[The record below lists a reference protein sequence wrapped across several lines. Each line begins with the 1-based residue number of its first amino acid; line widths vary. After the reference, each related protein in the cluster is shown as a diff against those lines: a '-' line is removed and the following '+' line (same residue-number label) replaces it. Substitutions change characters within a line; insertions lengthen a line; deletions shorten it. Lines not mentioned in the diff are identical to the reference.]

1 MLALKQTY
9 LKKSVLLTVFFLII
23 LSYSKSG
30 FCQKLKPGFSKK
42 EYIELLKINLQ
53 HADSSYTAEFP
64 YPEYFNFIYR
74 SPELG
79 LQNRWD
85 LWVSKDSVA
94 VISIRGTVKSTASWL
109 ENYYAAMVSASG
121 KLILSQND
129 TFCYHLSEDKKAG
142 VHVGW
147 LIGMAFLSK
156 DIVPKIDS
164 CIKNG
169 IYSFLI
175 IGHSQG
181 GAISFLLTS
190 YLHQLKKENKIPEHV
205 QFKTYSSAAPKPGN
219 LYYAY
224 TYENL
229 VKSAWGFTIVNT
241 FDWVPETPVAF
252 QTIKD
257 FNETNPFESA
267 KSYIKKLPFPKNII
281 ISSIFNGLKSP
292 FEKAEKRFVKRLGNN
307 AGREVEK
314 LLPGFIQPD
323 YLETNNYVRTGTT
336 IALTP
341 DPTYFELFPEKSD
354 QIFIHHTFKPYL
366 YLINNYP

>member
-1 MLALKQTY
+1 MLVLKQTY

-30 FCQKLKPGFSKK
+30 ICQKLTPGFSKQ
-42 EYIELLKINLQ
+42 EYTELLKVNLQ
-53 HADSSYTAEFP
+53 HADSSYAAEFP
-64 YPEYFNFIYR
+64 NPEYFKIIYR
-74 SPELG
+74 STELG

-85 LWVSKDSVA
+85 LWVSQDSVA
-94 VISIRGTVKSTASWL
+94 VISIRGTVNSAASWL

-129 TFCYHLSEDKKAG
+129 TFYYHLSEDKKAG

-147 LIGMAFLSK
+147 LLGMAFLSK

-164 CIKNG
+164 CIRKG

-181 GAISFLLTS
+181 GAISFLLNS
-190 YLHQLKKENKIPEHV
+190 HLQQLKKENKIPEQV

-229 VKSAWGFTIVNT
+229 VKAGWGFTIVNT
-241 FDWVPETPVAF
+241 ADWVPETPVAF

-257 FNETNPFESA
+257 FNPTNPFPGV

-281 ISSIFNGLKSP
+281 IASMFNGLNSP
-292 FEKAEKRFVKRLGNN
+292 FKKAEKKFGKRLGQNV
-307 AGREVEK
+307 GREAEK
-314 LLPGFIQPD
+314 RLPGFVQPD
-323 YLETNNYVRTGTT
+323 YLETNNYVRTGPT
-336 IALTP
+336 IALIP
-341 DPTYFELFPEKSD
+341 DSSYFDHFPEKSD
-354 QIFIHHTFKPYL
+354 QIFIHHTYKPYL
-366 YLINNYP
+366 YLINNCP

>member
-1 MLALKQTY
+1 MLTLNKFY
-9 LKKSVLLTVFFLII
+9 LHKIGLSFVVFFII
-23 LSYSKSG
+23 ISFSKSG
-30 FCQKLKPGFSKK
+30 NCQKLTPGFSKQ
-42 EYIELLKINLQ
+42 EYTELLKINLR
-53 HADSSYTAEFP
+53 HADSAYAVEFP
-64 YPEYFNFIYR
+64 YPEYFQFIYR

-94 VISIRGTVKSTASWL
+94 VISIRGTVKSSASWL
-109 ENYYAAMVSASG
+109 ENYYASMVSASG

-129 TFCYHLSEDKKAG
+129 TFRYHLSDDKKAG

-147 LIGMAFLSK
+147 LTGMAFLSK
-156 DIVPKIDS
+156 DIIPKIDS
-164 CIKNG
+164 CITKG
-169 IYSFLI
+169 IYNFLI

-181 GAISFLLTS
+181 GAISYLLTS
-190 YLHQLKKENKIPEHV
+190 YLQQLKKENKISEKV

-224 TYENL
+224 SYEHL
-229 VKSAWGFTIVNT
+229 VNPGWGFTIVNT

-257 FNETNPFESA
+257 FNKTNPFESA

-281 ISSIFNGLKSP
+281 VSSMFNGLKSP
-292 FEKAEKRFVKRLGNN
+292 FEKAEKRFIKRLGKN

-314 LLPGFIQPD
+314 RLPGFVQPT
-323 YLETNNYVRTGTT
+323 YLETNNYVRTGNT
-336 IALTP
+336 ILLTP
-341 DPTYFELFPEKSD
+341 DSTYFELFPEKSD